1 MTRRRV
7 TQQDIARMTGVSQA
21 TVSLVLNGRDDADV
35 RIAPETRERVLQAIR
50 STGYVADPIA
60 RRLAARH
67 NRILGV
73 FTYESV
79 FPAGLGDFYHPFL
92 AGIEECAER
101 VGCDL
106 LLLTSAPV
114 IDGRRRIFH
123 QDNRL
128 RLADGCVLLGRSLD
142 PAELARLLAEGQ
154 PFVSVGRRDDAGGPV
169 PYVGADYPGATA
181 AQVRAAVALGHRRL
195 AYVGEG
201 AGPES
206 HADRL
211 RGFTAAVTETGVNGR
226 HLTIAGSSPAVIQT
240 DVDGRRQAVTG
251 SLPAVAQADADD
263 WRQAVAGSLPAVAQ
277 ADAEGRRQAVAGVS
291 AAAVLD
297 AILTDGR
304 TCVFVEEFA
313 DGVVLAQL
321 AAERGLRVPGDLSF
335 VALGDPTRPAAT
347 DIDFTGYRIPRR
359 EMGWQAVEVLAAMLE
374 GTTAVTQRILPCE
387 PVAGAT
393 LAAVAHA

>member
-1 MTRRRV
+1 VRGRV

-21 TVSLVLNGRDDADV
+21 TVSLVLNGRADTDV

-92 AGIEECAER
+92 VGIEECAER
-101 VGCDL
+101 IGCDL
-106 LLLTSAPV
+106 LLFTSAQV
-114 IDGRRRIFH
+114 VDGRRRIFSD
-123 QDNRL
+123 DNRL
-128 RLADGCVLLGRSLD
+128 RLADGCVLLGQWLD
-142 PAELARLLAEGQ
+142 PAELARLVAEGP

-206 HADRL
+206 HADRM
-211 RGFTAAVTETGVNGR
+211 RGFTAAVAEAGADGR
-226 HLTIAGSSPAVIQT
+226 HLTIAGTTP
-240 DVDGRRQAVTG
+240 
-251 SLPAVAQADADD
+251 
-263 WRQAVAGSLPAVAQ
+263 
-277 ADAEGRRQAVAGVS
+277 
-291 AAAVLD
+291 AAVLD
-297 AILTDGR
+297 EVAATGR
-304 TCVFVEEFA
+304 TCVLVEEYA
-313 DGVVLAQL
+313 DGVALAEE
-321 AAERGLRVPGDLSF
+321 ARRRGLHVPADLSLIS
-335 VALGDPTRPAAT
+335 LGDPTRPTST
-347 DIDFTGYRIPRR
+347 DLILTGFRIPRR
-359 EMGWQAVEVLAAMLE
+359 DMGWQAVEVLAELLE
-374 GTTAVTQRILPCE
+374 GGRKRLQRILPCE
-387 PVAGAT
+387 PVAGTT
-393 LAAVAHA
+393 LAVAHA

>member
-1 MTRRRV
+1 VTATRRRV

-21 TVSLVLNGRDDADV
+21 TVSLVLNGRDDAEV

-92 AGIEECAER
+92 VGIEECAER
-101 VGCDL
+101 IGCDL
-106 LLLTSAPV
+106 LLFTSAPV
-114 IDGRRRIFH
+114 VDGRRRIFH

-128 RLADGCVLLGRSLD
+128 RLADGCILLGQWLD
-142 PAELARLLAEGQ
+142 PAELARLIGEGQ

-169 PYVGADYPGATA
+169 PYVGADYPAATA
-181 AQVRAAVALGHRRL
+181 AQVRAAVAQRHTRL
-195 AYVGEG
+195 VYVGQG

-206 HADRL
+206 HADRM
-211 RGFTAAVTETGVNGR
+211 RGFTAAVAAAGADGR
-226 HLTIAGSSPAVIQT
+226 HLTAGADTLDIIIA
-240 DVDGRRQAVTG
+240 
-251 SLPAVAQADADD
+251 
-263 WRQAVAGSLPAVAQ
+263 
-277 ADAEGRRQAVAGVS
+277 EK
-291 AAAVLD
+291 
-297 AILTDGR
+297 R

-313 DGVVLAQL
+313 DGVVLARE
-321 AAERGLRVPGDLSF
+321 AEARGLRVPADLSF

-347 DIDFTGYRIPRR
+347 DIDFTGFRIPRR
-359 EMGWQAVEVLAAMLE
+359 EMGWQAVEVLSELLE
-374 GTTAVTQRILPCE
+374 GGGGRRQRLLPCE

-393 LAAVAHA
+393 LAVARA

>member
-1 MTRRRV
+1 V
-7 TQQDIARMTGVSQA
+7 TQQDIAKMTGVSQA

-50 STGYVADPIA
+50 STGYVADPVA
-60 RRLAARH
+60 RRLASRH

-114 IDGRRRIFH
+114 IDGRRRIFQ

-181 AQVRAAVALGHRRL
+181 AQVRAAVALGHRRI
-195 AYVGEG
+195 AYVGQG

-211 RGFTAAVTETGVNGR
+211 RGFAAAVAESGVDGR
-226 HLTIAGSSPAVIQT
+226 HLPIAGSSP
-240 DVDGRRQAVTG
+240 G
-251 SLPAVAQADADD
+251 
-263 WRQAVAGSLPAVAQ
+263 
-277 ADAEGRRQAVAGVS
+277 
-291 AAAVLD
+291 AVLD
-297 AILTDGR
+297 AVSADGR

-313 DGVVLAQL
+313 DGVALAQL
-321 AAERGLRVPGDLSF
+321 AAVRGLRVPRDLSF

-347 DIDFTGYRIPRR
+347 DIDFTGFRIPRR
-359 EMGWQAVEVLAAMLE
+359 DMGWQAVEILTAILE
-374 GTTAVTQRILPCE
+374 GSSGVTQRILPCE

-393 LAAVAHA
+393 LAAVTHA